1 MATTDPQAPTFPSAE
16 EIPDVLQRD
25 EEGHRPA
32 AGTSPWRLAGRRLK
46 RNKIALGFG
55 VVFLLL
61 IATALLAPVWANQV
75 AETGP
80 NVNHLSDTIT
90 VDGETKNVVEFDGVP
105 IGPQYMKADG
115 KYFLGA

>member
-1 MATTDPQAPTFPSAE
+1 MATTDPQAPTIPSAE

-32 AGTSPWRLAGRRLK
+32 AGTSPWRLAGRRLR
-46 RNKIALGFG
+46 RNKAALFFAAIFF
-55 VVFLLL
+55 VLV
-61 IATALLAPVWANQV
+61 ACALLAPVWADNV

-80 NVNHLSDTIT
+80 NDNHLSDTIT
-90 VDGETKNVVEFDGVP
+90 IDGQQVNVVEFDGVP

-115 KYFLGA
+115 